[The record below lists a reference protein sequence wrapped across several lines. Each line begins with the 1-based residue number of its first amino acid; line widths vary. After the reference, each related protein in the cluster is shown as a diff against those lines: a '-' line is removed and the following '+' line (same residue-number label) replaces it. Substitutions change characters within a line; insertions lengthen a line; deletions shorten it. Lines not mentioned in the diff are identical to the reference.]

1 MAKQKTVVG
10 LRGDMT
16 VNEKPVYIEAV
27 FGDEVLLR
35 IAEEFSFGSPIS
47 VTYWLK
53 EKWGLQDNPSVKLLI
68 LDDYKTGKEFND
80 AWNALNKKQ
89 EVQNKVIANLRAHG
103 IPEPAVQLM
112 ATALLAEV
120 LVTDLLFQYKSEKT
134 EEPKREAEKVVK
146 LGLAIKF
153 GMPLN
158 LLPGIEINKISLLV
172 KSAPEARFAEV
183 FSPNA
188 PQLLPEPAPLPG
200 KKEASGYIEF
210 SKVPDATSKITLDG
224 EDWTFVTTAPND
236 GNKRITTIVAGKLE
250 DTVKKLAEDLN
261 KVTSPHIGA
270 CDYSCAAADGAP
282 ANYRLEIQ
290 HKTPGA
296 QGNRFEWIADAKA
309 NATASKGALTGGV
322 SPEGELAC
330 GFVEFQKGI
339 TKDAPIEIFGVQ
351 LKFPDAAAEDVQV
364 PAAVTKL
371 VEVAKN
377 ADGVLNQY
385 NFQASG
391 NRLDFAAKQVG
402 EQAGA
407 KLLPDSP
414 PAFVGKQSFYR
425 GANKVA

>member
-1 MAKQKTVVG
+1 MASQKTVVG

-53 EKWGLQDNPSVKLLI
+53 EKWALAGDGMKLLI
-68 LDDYKTGKEFND
+68 LDDYATGKDFTT
-80 AWNALNKKQ
+80 AWNDPQKKQ
-89 EVQNKVIANLRAHG
+89 TVQDQVKANLKKNG
-103 IPEPAVQLM
+103 IPDPAIELM

-120 LVTDLLFQYKSEKT
+120 LVTDLLIQYKSEKT
-134 EEPKREAEKVVK
+134 EPTKQEAEKVVK

-188 PQLLPEPAPLPG
+188 PKLLPEPAPLPG
-200 KKEASGYIEF
+200 KKKASGYIEF
-210 SKVPDATSKITLDG
+210 SDVPDANSKIILDG
-224 EDWTFVTTAPND
+224 EEWTFVTRGPND
-236 GNKRITTIVAGKLE
+236 GNKQITTIVAGKLE

-261 KVTSPHIGA
+261 KITSLHIGA
-270 CDYSCAAADGAP
+270 CDYSCAPAEAAGHF
-282 ANYRLEIQ
+282 RLEIQ

-296 QGNRFEWIADAKA
+296 QGNRFEWITVDEAKA
-309 NATASKGALTGGV
+309 TEPKGALTGGV

-330 GFVEFQKGI
+330 GFVEFKSPI
-339 TKDAPIEIFGVQ
+339 TKDAPIEIFGIE
-351 LKFPDAAAEDVQV
+351 LKFEDGAATDVQV
-364 PAAVTKL
+364 PAAITKL
-371 VEVAKN
+371 VELAKKT
-377 ADGVLNQY
+377 DGALKKY

-391 NRLDFAAKQVG
+391 KRLDFAAKEVG
-402 EQAGA
+402 EETAP
-407 KLLPDSP
+407 KVLPD
-414 PAFVGKQSFYR
+414 AQLAYVGNQGFYS